1 MRRIAVIN
9 QKGGVGKTTTTV
21 NLGAALAQAGQ
32 TVVLLDADPQANM
45 SVHVDIDPHRL
56 ERSMYQVLI
65 SECSLREAM
74 LPTSTRGLFAVPSNI
89 DLSGAELELVN
100 MVGRETILRDKLDE
114 IEDEAIPIVDPSAA
128 PAAPEETPAETSS
141 QEAGD
146 STPGTNGTITGAG
159 DAGRISSEAP
169 TASTAPDRDPRPP
182 EAAGESGEVE
192 KRHIDFVIIDC
203 PPSLGLLTI
212 NALGAAQE
220 VFIPVQTQFFALQDM
235 SKLLEVIKLVQR
247 RLNPSLHV
255 SGILPCLFDT
265 RTRLSHD
272 VLDEIQE
279 YFQERVFKTR
289 IRANV
294 RLAEAPSHGQTI
306 FEYAPESHGALD
318 YAALAEEVLHRDAGK
333 TITDPENRRGRVGR
347 RP

>member
-21 NLGAALAQAGQ
+21 NLGAALARTGK

-45 SVHVDIDPHRL
+45 SVHVNVDPHRL
-56 ERSMYQVLI
+56 ELSMYQVLI

-74 LPTSTRGLFAVPSNI
+74 VPTSTRGLFAVPSNI

-114 IEDEAIPIVDPSAA
+114 VEDELIPIVDLPGPTAETDADADDSAA
-128 PAAPEETPAETSS
+128 VNGSGSSNAPADAASIASERGTQSEVVAEE
-141 QEAGD
+141 
-146 STPGTNGTITGAG
+146 
-159 DAGRISSEAP
+159 
-169 TASTAPDRDPRPP
+169 
-182 EAAGESGEVE
+182 E
-192 KRHIDFVIIDC
+192 KRHIDFAIIDC

-220 VFIPVQTQFFALQDM
+220 VFIPVQTQFFALQGM
-235 SKLLEVIKLVQR
+235 SKLLDVIKLVRR
-247 RLNPSLHV
+247 RLNPNLHV

-272 VLDEIQE
+272 VLAEVRE
-279 YFQERVFKTR
+279 FFKERVFETK

-306 FEYAPESHGALD
+306 FEYAPESHGAVD
-318 YAALAEEVLHRDAGK
+318 YEALAAEVLERESGE
-333 TITDPENRRGRVGR
+333 TIANPEQRRGRVGL